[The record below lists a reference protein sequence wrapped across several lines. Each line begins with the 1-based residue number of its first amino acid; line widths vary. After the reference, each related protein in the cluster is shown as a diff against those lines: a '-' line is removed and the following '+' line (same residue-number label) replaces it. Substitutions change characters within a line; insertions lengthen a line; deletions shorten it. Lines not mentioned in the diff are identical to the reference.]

1 MVFSLSNRW
10 HSDWYDGEKGPA
22 GGRSHQSPRTCT
34 KAGLQIPPRWEAK
47 SLFFYF
53 NITTNQDTGKKHR
66 GHRLA
71 RVSQSHRQVLG
82 WEVWFRLQWSG
93 SAALTNGFFIVLL
106 LPPAPYVKVY
116 LLNNGAYVAK
126 KKTKI
131 ARKTLDPLY
140 QQALLFE
147 ESPQGKV
154 LQVRPR
160 YIFPFLPRK
169 LFNFLQILTE
179 SLWGYMLLF
188 SVTLGDFI
196 FSSGD
201 CVGGLR
207 PNGP

>member
-1 MVFSLSNRW
+1 M
-10 HSDWYDGEKGPA
+10 
-22 GGRSHQSPRTCT
+22 
-34 KAGLQIPPRWEAK
+34 
-47 SLFFYF
+47 
-53 NITTNQDTGKKHR
+53 
-66 GHRLA
+66 
-71 RVSQSHRQVLG
+71 
-82 WEVWFRLQWSG
+82 QWSG

-160 YIFPFLPRK
+160 YISPFLPRK

-179 SLWGYMLLF
+179 SL
-188 SVTLGDFI
+188 
-196 FSSGD
+196 
-201 CVGGLR
+201 
-207 PNGP
+207 